1 MSITFAGL
9 KLNRPLIMGIVNVTP
24 DSFSDGG
31 DVFGAE
37 AAIARGFEQIT
48 QGADIIDVGGES
60 TRPGAAAVSSE
71 DECNRIEPVVSA
83 LAKSGAVVSIDTR
96 HASVMEAAI
105 SAGAKI
111 VNDVTALEGD
121 PRSLDVVVKNNV
133 SLAIMHM
140 QGEPQTMQE
149 NPVYDDVVV
158 EVRNYLLERLKVC
171 EDAGLSVSQIAIDP
185 GIGFGKTVDH
195 NLSLL
200 NHLDEFTTL
209 GSPLL
214 LGVSR
219 KRFIGSLNNNEPPK
233 ERFPGS
239 MAAALAGINRGVN
252 IVRVHD
258 VVETKQALNVWQAI
272 EKAK

>member
-60 TRPGAAAVSSE
+60 TRPGAATVSSE